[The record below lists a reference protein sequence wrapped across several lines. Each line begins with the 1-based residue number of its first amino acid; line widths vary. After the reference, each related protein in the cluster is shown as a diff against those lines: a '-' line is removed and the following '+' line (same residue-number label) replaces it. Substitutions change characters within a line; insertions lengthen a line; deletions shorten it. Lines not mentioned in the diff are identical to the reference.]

1 VLVCFSGNSGVRLF
15 LFARMLNDQVAP
27 NVKDEPRRYLARAV
41 RKHGS

>member
-1 VLVCFSGNSGVRLF
+1 MLSD
-15 LFARMLNDQVAP
+15 ARIGTALEELP